1 MLSAIQ
7 RRLSYANV
15 VATLALVFAMSGGA
29 LAAKHYLINSQQQIN
44 PKVLMKL
51 KGKNGRRGATGPAGA
66 TGASGAKGETGA
78 NGEPGPFPSG
88 SAPAGA
94 TIRGNYAAG
103 GPASAT
109 GQFFW
114 DQISFGFQF
123 ASAPS
128 PHFIVKGAPST
139 SECPGSPSNPQAA
152 AGNLCVY
159 ELLRVGSFVPEVF
172 DPSTGISGKADPWG
186 GGVLLRT
193 TGTGNMSSYGTWAA
207 TAP

>member
-1 MLSAIQ
+1 MLSAIH

-15 VATLALVFAMSGGA
+15 VATLALVFAMSGSA
-29 LAAKHYLINSQQQIN
+29 LAAQHYLINSQKQIN
-44 PKVLMKL
+44 PKVLKKL
-51 KGKNGRRGATGPAGA
+51 KGKNGRRGATGATGA
-66 TGASGAKGETGA
+66 RGASGATGETGA
-78 NGEPGPFPSG
+78 KGEPGPFPSG
-88 SAPAGA
+88 NAPTGV

-103 GPASAT
+103 GPAGAT

-123 ASAPS
+123 ASAPA
-128 PHFIVKGAPST
+128 PHFMVKGAAST
-139 SECPGSPSNPQAA
+139 PECPGSPANPQAA

-159 ELLRVGSFVPEVF
+159 ESLRVGSYVGELF
-172 DPSTGISGKADPWG
+172 DPSSGVSGRADRWG

-193 TGTGNMSSYGTWAA
+193 TGTGDVSSYGTWAA